1 MNWAHVHL
9 VVNHAPVVGGFFVLA
24 LGAWA
29 FVRRSA
35 ELRRA
40 ALLGSAFLAPAA
52 LLAFLSGRE
61 AEEVVE
67 AFPDVPHALLE
78 GHEEAALAALLAF
91 ALAGVAAAAVLLL
104 QREGETPGP
113 RATAL
118 CLALLLGAAG
128 LVTWAANLGGQI
140 RHPEARGGFLAQ
152 EDPAEDGR
160 GRGRK
165 DKD

>member
-9 VVNHAPVVGGFFVLA
+9 VVNHAPVVGGLFVLA

-40 ALLGSAFLAPAA
+40 ALLGCALLAPAA

-67 AFPDVPHALLE
+67 AISDVPHALLE

-91 ALAGVAAAAVLLL
+91 ALAGAAAGAVLLF
-104 QREGETPGP
+104 QRKAEAPGQ

-118 CLALLLGAAG
+118 CLVLLIGAAG

-140 RHPEARGGFLAQ
+140 RHPEARGGFSVP
-152 EDPAEDGR
+152 EDPTEDGR
-160 GRGRK
+160 GRDRK
-165 DKD
+165 GKD